1 MNVMRSGGAQG
12 HVNHTQ
18 LVHIPEAHGKNSHSN
33 CHLCMKSVTKS
44 QLYYLHTTAIFPM
57 ALNY

>member
-18 LVHIPEAHGKNSHSN
+18 LVHIPEAHGKKFVMVRKTVVW
-33 CHLCMKSVTKS
+33 LKD
-44 QLYYLHTTAIFPM
+44 L
-57 ALNY
+57 